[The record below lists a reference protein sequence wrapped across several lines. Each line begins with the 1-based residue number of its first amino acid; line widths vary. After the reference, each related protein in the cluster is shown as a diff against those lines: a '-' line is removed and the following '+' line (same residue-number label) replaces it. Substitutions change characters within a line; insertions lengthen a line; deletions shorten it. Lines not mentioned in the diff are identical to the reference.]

1 MTRARRKPGRLN
13 RVLLALLG
21 VVVLAAGGFGL
32 AVHFGEMILVKP
44 TASVLPH
51 QGRPPTLVFYLVAGV
66 AILIGLL
73 CLRWLA
79 SQLAVRPRA
88 RTWQLEP
95 DPGRGRTE
103 LGTGVAVAPFAE
115 EVTGYPGVR
124 AVRAA
129 LTGTHR
135 DPALAVTISAATDA
149 DLTAIRA
156 RLATEGLPRLCEA
169 LDLAGLPATV
179 EFRVPPASSRSS

>member
-1 MTRARRKPGRLN
+1 VTRAGRKPGRLN
-13 RVLLALLG
+13 RVLLTLLG
-21 VVVLAAGGFGL
+21 VVFLAAGGFGL
-32 AVHFGEMILVKP
+32 AVHFGRLTVVKS

-51 QGRPPTLVFYLVAGV
+51 QERPPTWVFYLVAAV
-66 AILIGLL
+66 AIAVGLL

-79 SQLAVRPRA
+79 SQVAVRTKT

-135 DPALAVTISAATDA
+135 DPALAMTITAATDA
-149 DLTAIRA
+149 DLTEIRS
-156 RLATEGLPRLCEA
+156 RLAVEGLPRLCEA
-169 LDLAGLPATV
+169 LDLSGLPATV
-179 EFRVPPASSRSS
+179 EFRVPPG